1 MAETLLNNNS
11 FKFKDSPNLDAFG
24 RLRVSN
30 PHTEFENQL
39 QYSKDTW
46 SVDNYGT
53 WEESLTGTA
62 SSIHLPY
69 DSSVQMNVGTASG
82 DQIIRQQHVYNR
94 YQPGKSLLI
103 KMTGKLA
110 AKENVVSRMGYFD
123 DNNGIYF
130 EQEGA
135 KSTSNL
141 KLVLRKRQSAG
152 LLEEDVTLQEF
163 FNGDR
168 LDGVFSQSGIILD
181 IEKPQLFFIDLEWL
195 SIGRVRAGVIIDG
208 QYIVMH
214 EFKNANNITAPYIG
228 TANLP
233 IRYELKNTAET
244 TSATSM
250 NQICSTVISEGGF
263 NDPIYQ
269 VSVNNNSAVSV
280 DTTTRPVLNVRAKEL
295 LNSITNTGC
304 SVPLNIS
311 VTAATNN
318 ITWHVYLNPTVSGG
332 TPNFQS
338 AHSTSIIEYDY
349 AQTGTSVSISGGLPV
364 LSGVAT
370 TGAGN
375 KEGSVVSDAVRTSI
389 KLGRSY
395 FNSSEYDLLTIAAKA
410 DTGTADVRANL
421 LLGEYK

>member
-1 MAETLLNNNS
+1 MAETLLNNNN

-46 SVDNYGT
+46 AVDNYGT

-62 SSIHLPY
+62 SSAHLPY
-69 DSSVQMNVGTASG
+69 ESSVQMDLGTASG

-110 AKENVVSRMGYFD
+110 AKENVVSRIGYFD

-130 EQEGA
+130 EQAGI

-141 KLVLRKRQSAG
+141 KLVLRKRLGAA
-152 LLEEDVTLQEF
+152 LLEEDTVLQNG

-168 LDGVFSQSGIILD
+168 LDGIFGQSGITLD

-233 IRYELKNTAET
+233 VRYELKNTAET

-269 VSVNNNSAVSV
+269 ISVNNNSAVSV
-280 DTTTRPVLNVRAKEL
+280 DTTLRPVLNVRPKEL
-295 LNSITNTGC
+295 FNSITNTGC
-304 SVPLNIS
+304 LVPLNIS
-311 VTAATNN
+311 VTAASNN
-318 ITWHVYLNPTVSGG
+318 ITWYVYLNSTLSGG
-332 TPNFQS
+332 SPTWNN
-338 AHSTSIIEYDY
+338 AHSTSLVEYDY
-349 AQTGTSVSISGGLPV
+349 AQTGASVSISGGLPV
-364 LSGVAT
+364 LSDVST

-395 FNSSEYDLLTIAAKA
+395 FNSSEYDSLTIAAKA
-410 DTGTADVRANL
+410 HTGTANVRVNL